1 MHTFGWPNAIII
13 LVTPPIHYIVLLHP
27 ISNKKYLLQKR
38 WPFVGHLFFVFF
50 SNYFID
56 SFKFKSSSRETWCVI
71 LVSVSW
77 DKIYIILTNLLLYPP
92 KTIYFY
98 IYIKNRKAETIYSIE
113 SGTEVNKN
121 AEQDF
126 LCCAKFYMYTIYHFW
141 LLFLFF
147 IKKYFYK
154 YKIGV
159 FRWIL

>member
-27 ISNKKYLLQKR
+27 ISNKNTFSKKMTGR
-38 WPFVGHLFFVFF
+38 WSSFFVFF

-56 SFKFKSSSRETWCVI
+56 SFKFKSSSRETWHVI

-98 IYIKNRKAETIYSIE
+98 IYIKNRKPEMIYSIE
-113 SGTEVNKN
+113 SDDRANKN

-126 LCCAKFYMYTIYHFW
+126 LCCAKFYI
-141 LLFLFF
+141 LCCISFLAVVSFLQ
-147 IKKYFYK
+147 KKYFYK

-159 FRWIL
+159 FCWIL